1 MKGIQK
7 LSCHWSRLLLSG
19 ESFDR
24 DCLCK
29 RVETVECGKR
39 PKRNEMASYSKGASR
54 LGGGLSWGLLKK
66 RGRGGWEDFVTE
78 ARGPG
83 RKCQSVGSECA
94 GRRLFDIGRGCQL
107 EK

>member
-66 RGRGGWEDFVTE
+66 RGRGGGGGRILSQK
-78 ARGPG
+78 RGD
-83 RKCQSVGSECA
+83 QVGSANPWEVSV
-94 GRRLFDIGRGCQL
+94 RGEGCST
-107 EK
+107 